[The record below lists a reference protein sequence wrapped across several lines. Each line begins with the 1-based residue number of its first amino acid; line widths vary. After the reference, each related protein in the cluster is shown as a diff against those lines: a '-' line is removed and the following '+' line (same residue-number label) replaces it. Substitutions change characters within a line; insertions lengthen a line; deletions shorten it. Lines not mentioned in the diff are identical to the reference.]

1 MRKKIMRLFQKKYFA
16 FLLLVVI
23 AFSFLGESYH
33 VLVLSNLKGMNIR
46 LNYPGAEEGLNPD
59 GSFTSTVWTP

>member
-46 LNYPGAEEGLNPD
+46 LNYPGAEG
-59 GSFTSTVWTP
+59 G